1 MMENC
6 SDGRPQGL
14 QIETGGIYVENHTL
28 LSLLKSPEFLEAWER
43 ASTGWLPTST
53 GQFPRNETDPT
64 VLPTNLVELINS
76 ELKAPKTPPTPSS
89 KKVTSMTNMSDTKES
104 SHSGRPG
111 SSRSE
116 RPDVNTTHQRISTN
130 QLKLSALECWYA
142 HTRCVTLSFVA
153 DLSHEATLYTQQFIE
168 DFPLQSWIFQPK
180 KIAEILALASPS
192 PSPTLVTSSLPS
204 IYALLDVNQHLNV
217 QLQHLQFLFLMRLKD
232 SFQGF
237 KKSLMGFLNLDS
249 FIETQQNEAFQLV
262 EEEGS
267 DDDELEEKLKDKIFS
282 VLRNNRPRT
291 NSKSQGDFVTA
302 GVTLSGAHISVLLPT
317 LTKVTKKRKLSA
329 NPSTVSLLSSPP
341 HPPPM
346 PIGSQTEPIS
356 YSLPTSPS
364 LPKITVSS
372 ATPTSSQPLSKTS
385 SLPQLASSSPL
396 PLNYEES
403 ISLSELIHSPD
414 EFVLVNHSM
423 IDRFSS
429 SDSPVNIE
437 EQEKPVELQS
447 PSNTTSVDLDIQPHP
462 LNEQFEPQSP
472 SNTDLED
479 IVQPHPLDDQVK
491 LENQPH
497 LHDNQPNLQSVN
509 NKEPKGPLETLKP
522 RLLESSVKSFS
533 SGMSNKVTPE
543 YILYASTGCV
553 RMQTIVSSQGIAL
566 CAAVDS
572 VEIEELKEE
581 EMRERKAA
589 EDKKRKR
596 QKTPP
601 VQYCLPV
608 IKARVELGQ
617 SVKEYFSHIELSRQ
631 PEGVVFLKVS
641 GLQPSLCIKNAMF
654 IKEFFDDE
662 MESDSPI
669 PLQIRIM
676 ETQVFIK
683 DIVGASLNAPRNMTV
698 NIPDLFI
705 NRGPRAQGTNLIF
718 ANVGGVASGEDEV
731 ESTISSPDN
740 TNNDLLD
747 SFEQFIKTF
756 QAHAERSGVV
766 SVSNPD
772 KVSKL
777 LKELLTSISA
787 PPSYVDAMSC
797 DFYSNVSSSSP
808 HPTIDSLQA
817 ELERLQKENQELHL
831 DLQTSKQEVE
841 CRAEE
846 RQEVLQQL
854 VEVQMKCASLELAHD
869 KQLSQ
874 IDKLL
879 TEKSDLQDQL
889 KLMTEH

>member
-28 LSLLKSPEFLEAWER
+28 LSLLKCPEFLEAWER
-43 ASTGWLPTST
+43 ATTGWLPTST
-53 GQFPRNETDPT
+53 GQFPHNETDPT

-89 KKVTSMTNMSDTKES
+89 KKVTSMTNMSGTKGS
-104 SHSGRPG
+104 SHSGRL
-111 SSRSE
+111 ST
-116 RPDVNTTHQRISTN
+116 PDVNTAHQRISTN
-130 QLKLSALECWYA
+130 QLKLSSLECWYA

-168 DFPLQSWIFQPK
+168 DFPLQCWIFQPK

-192 PSPTLVTSSLPS
+192 PSPPLVTSSLPS
-204 IYALLDVNQHLNV
+204 VYALLDVNQHLNV

-249 FIETQQNEAFQLV
+249 FIETQQNEAFQLEV
-262 EEEGS
+262 EGS
-267 DDDELEEKLKDKIFS
+267 DDELEDKLKDKIFS

-302 GVTLSGAHISVLLPT
+302 GVTLSGAHVSVLLPT

-341 HPPPM
+341 HPPTM
-346 PIGSQTEPIS
+346 PIRSQTEPIS

-403 ISLSELIHSPD
+403 ISLSEFTHSPD
-414 EFVLVNHSM
+414 EFVLVNHPM
-423 IDRFSS
+423 IEHFSS
-429 SDSPVNIE
+429 SDSPVNIEEGIE

-447 PSNTTSVDLDIQPHP
+447 PSNTTSVDLDIQPHQ

-472 SNTDLED
+472 SNTDLAD
-479 IVQPHPLDDQVK
+479 IIQPHPLDDQVK
-491 LENQPH
+491 LEDQPY
-497 LHDNQPNLQSVN
+497 LLDNQPNLQSVN
-509 NKEPKGPLETLKP
+509 NKEPIGPLETLKP
-522 RLLESSVKSFS
+522 HLESSVKSFS
-533 SGMSNKVTPE
+533 SATSNIVAPE

-553 RMQTIVSSQGIAL
+553 RLQAIVSSQGIAL

-572 VEIEELKEE
+572 VEIEELKEGE
-581 EMRERKAA
+581 IRERKAA

-654 IKEFFDDE
+654 IKEFFNDE
-662 MESDSPI
+662 MESDSPL
-669 PLQIRIM
+669 PLQIRVM
-676 ETQVFIK
+676 ETQVLIK

-731 ESTISSPDN
+731 DSTISSPDN

-747 SFEQFIKTF
+747 SFEQFIKAF

-797 DFYSNVSSSSP
+797 DFYSNISSSSP

-854 VEVQMKCASLELAHD
+854 VEVQMKCASLELAHE

-874 IDKLL
+874 IEKLL
-879 TEKSDLQDQL
+879 TEKTDLQDQL
-889 KLMTEH
+889 KLMTENK

>member
-1 MMENC
+1 MMENS

-14 QIETGGIYVENHTL
+14 QIETGGIYVENNTL
-28 LSLLKSPEFLEAWER
+28 LSLLKNPEFLEAWER

-53 GQFPRNETDPT
+53 GQFPHNESDPT

-76 ELKAPKTPPTPSS
+76 ELKAPKTPPTSSS
-89 KKVTSMTNMSDTKES
+89 KKVTSMTNMSGTKGS
-104 SHSGRPG
+104 SHSGRL
-111 SSRSE
+111 ST
-116 RPDVNTTHQRISTN
+116 PDINTVHQRISNN
-130 QLKLSALECWYA
+130 QLKLSSLECWYA

-168 DFPLQSWIFQPK
+168 DFPLHCWIFQPK

-192 PSPTLVTSSLPS
+192 PSPPPVTSSLPS
-204 IYALLDVNQHLNV
+204 IYALLDVNQSLNV

-237 KKSLMGFLNLDS
+237 KESLMGFLNLDS

-267 DDDELEEKLKDKIFS
+267 DNELEDRLKDKIFS
-282 VLRNNRPRT
+282 VLRNSRPRA

-302 GVTLSGAHISVLLPT
+302 GVTLSGLHISVLLPT
-317 LTKVTKKRKLSA
+317 LTKVTKKRKLST
-329 NPSTVSLLSSPP
+329 NPSTVSLPSSPP
-341 HPPPM
+341 RPPVM
-346 PIGSQTEPIS
+346 PIRSQTEPIS

-385 SLPQLASSSPL
+385 SLPQLLSSSPL
-396 PLNYEES
+396 PLNCEQS
-403 ISLSELIHSPD
+403 ISSSELMHSQD
-414 EFVLVNHSM
+414 EFILVHHSM
-423 IDRFSS
+423 AEPLSS

-437 EQEKPVELQS
+437 QGIEEQDKPVEPQS
-447 PSNTTSVDLDIQPHP
+447 PSNTISVDLDIQPHP
-462 LNEQFEPQSP
+462 FNEQLKPQSP

-479 IVQPHPLDDQVK
+479 IVQPHPLDGQVK
-491 LENQPH
+491 LQYQPH
-497 LHDNQPNLQSVN
+497 LHENQPNLQSVN
-509 NKEPKGPLETLKP
+509 YEEPIGPLETLKP
-522 RLLESSVKSFS
+522 HLLDLSVKSFS
-533 SGMSNKVTPE
+533 SATSNIITPE
-543 YILYASTGCV
+543 YILYASTGYV
-553 RMQTIVSSQGIAL
+553 RVQAMASSRGIVL
-566 CAAVDS
+566 RAAIDS

-608 IKARVELGQ
+608 IKARVELGE
-617 SVKEYFSHIELSRQ
+617 SVKEYFSHIEPSQQ
-631 PEGVVFLKVS
+631 PKGVVFLKVS

-654 IKEFFDDE
+654 IKEFFNDE
-662 MESDSPI
+662 IESDTPL
-669 PLQIRIM
+669 PLQIRVM

-683 DIVGASLNAPRNMTV
+683 DIVGAPFNAPRNITV
-698 NIPDLFI
+698 NIPDLFL
-705 NRGPRAQGTNLIF
+705 NRGPRAQGTNLVF
-718 ANVGGVASGEDEV
+718 ANIGSVASGEDEV
-731 ESTISSPDN
+731 ESSLSSPDD

-747 SFEQFIKTF
+747 SFEQFIKAF
-756 QAHAERSGVV
+756 QAHAERSGIV

-772 KVSKL
+772 KISKL
-777 LKELLTSISA
+777 VKELLASISA

-808 HPTIDSLQA
+808 HSTVDSLQA
-817 ELERLQKENQELHL
+817 ELERLQKENQELRL
-831 DLQTSKQEVE
+831 DLQASKQEVE
-841 CRAEE
+841 CRAED

-854 VEVQMKCASLELAHD
+854 VEVQMKYASLQLAHE

-879 TEKSDLQDQL
+879 TEKTDLQDQL
-889 KLMTEH
+889 KFMLENK